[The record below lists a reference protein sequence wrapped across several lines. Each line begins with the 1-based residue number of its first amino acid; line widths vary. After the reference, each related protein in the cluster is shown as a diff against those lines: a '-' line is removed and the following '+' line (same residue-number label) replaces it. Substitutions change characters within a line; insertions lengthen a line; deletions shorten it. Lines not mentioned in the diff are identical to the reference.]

1 MKKAFYLLSTVLC
14 AVAMM
19 AGCKSGTAETTEV
32 ESECPIVSDIYV
44 ELARPDT
51 VLTPFEM
58 NGKWG
63 YLYDNGDTAI
73 FPIYDSATPF
83 INGKAMIV
91 FEGVRY
97 IMTNEEDG
105 GVTGVPE
112 DSDL

>member
-1 MKKAFYLLSTVLC
+1 MKRLFLLGTMVCTLG
-14 AVAMM
+14 MM
-19 AGCKSGTAETTEV
+19 TACKSGTTETKEV
-32 ESECPIVSDIYV
+32 KSECPIVNNIYV

-73 FPIYDSATPF
+73 FPAYDSATPF
-83 INGKAMIV
+83 INGKATIV

-105 GVTGVPE
+105 GIVGVPD
-112 DSDL
+112 DSEF

>member
-1 MKKAFYLLSTVLC
+1 MKKVFLLGAIVC
-14 AVAMM
+14 AIGMM
-19 AGCKSGTAETTEV
+19 TACKSGTAETTEV

-73 FPIYDSATPF
+73 SPVYDSATPF
-83 INGKAMIV
+83 INGKATIV

>member
-1 MKKAFYLLSTVLC
+1 MKKIFLFGAMVC

-19 AGCKSGTAETTEV
+19 AGCKGGAAETTEV

-73 FPIYDSATPF
+73 FPVYDSATPF
-83 INGKAMIV
+83 INGKATIV

-97 IMTNEEDG
+97 G
-105 GVTGVPE
+105 GVTGIPE